1 MSASVELELASV
13 ILGPFDEDHEY
24 SLYEGYV
31 LNGRHIFIMDE
42 DGLWLRAVHKAP
54 HMEHLYIDG
63 DSGGLVVANAVEGV
77 DTRALIETIITELKQ
92 MNGLQFLLDIMLWTT
107 DRGDLNLKLEI
118 LR

>member
-1 MSASVELELASV
+1 MSAKVELELASM
-13 ILGPFDEDHEY
+13 ILGPFDEEHQY
-24 SLYEGYV
+24 ALYEGYV
-31 LNGRHIFIMDE
+31 LNERHIFIMDAG
-42 DGLWLRAVHKAP
+42 DLWLRQVHKAP

-63 DSGGLVVANAVEGV
+63 DSGGLIIANEVEGM

-107 DRGDLNLKLEI
+107 DRGDLNLKLEH